1 MAGLISRPDA
11 EDAPPRSRLRSG
23 RPRSGRPHA
32 GRPRSDRP
40 RFGRAAILLLCGVY
54 FVVPVLAS
62 FLFTVD
68 DPVHGFTLHAYSQIF
83 KVDGLWPALQLS
95 LELAVA
101 TIAVVYLLLVPA
113 VVAVRLG
120 SQRLR
125 TVVEL
130 ACTLPLVVPA
140 IAFTAGITS
149 VLSWGSNHLAVGS
162 TLFQLLVDI
171 QNPSFPVILL
181 LAYVVMALPL
191 AYRTL
196 DAGMRALDVR
206 TLLEAAQNNGA
217 GRTRAIITVILPNLR
232 GALLNTAFLTLALVL
247 GEFTVSSILGFQP
260 FSVWIVNGNAAGQG
274 DVTVAVSIVSLVLT
288 WLLLLVLS
296 AGGNRRRKASTPTTA

>member
-1 MAGLISRPDA
+1 MAGMTAATLTAAID
-11 EDAPPRSRLRSG
+11 PPPGEQRSARRRG
-23 RPRSGRPHA
+23 
-32 GRPRSDRP
+32 RP
-40 RFGRAAILLLCGVY
+40 RFGRAAVLVIFGLY
-54 FVVPVLAS
+54 FAVPILAS

-68 DPVHGFTLHAYSQIF
+68 DPVKGFNLSAYSQIF
-83 KVDGLWPALQLS
+83 SVAGLWPALRLS

-101 TIAVVYLLLVPA
+101 TIAVVYLLLIPA

-120 SQRLR
+120 GPRLR
-125 TVVEL
+125 TFVEL
-130 ACTLPLVVPA
+130 TCTLPLVVPS
-140 IAFTAGITS
+140 IALTAGITS
-149 VLSWGSNHLAVGS
+149 VLRWGSDNMVPGQ
-162 TLFQLLVDI
+162 TTFIQQLLIDI
-171 QNPSFPVILL
+171 QNPTFPVILL

-217 GRTRAIITVILPNLR
+217 GRTRAIVTVILPNLR

-247 GEFTVSSILGFQP
+247 GEFTVSSILGFVP
-260 FSVWIVNGNAAGQG
+260 FAVWIVNGNAAGQG
-274 DVTVAVSIVSLVLT
+274 PVTVAVSIVSLVLT

-296 AGGNRRRKASTPTTA
+296 AGGGRRGAATPANQ

>member
-1 MAGLISRPDA
+1 MAGLSTN
-11 EDAPPRSRLRSG
+11 LRN
-23 RPRSGRPHA
+23 
-32 GRPRSDRP
+32 RP
-40 RFGRAAILLLCGVY
+40 RFGRAAVLLFCGVY
-54 FVVPVLAS
+54 FVVPILAS

-68 DPVHGFTLHAYSQIF
+68 DPVHGFTLHAYREIF
-83 KVDGLWPALQLS
+83 SVTGLWPALQLS
-95 LELAVA
+95 LELAAA
-101 TIAVVYLLLVPA
+101 TIVVVYLLLIPA

-120 SQRLR
+120 SPRLR

-130 ACTLPLVVPA
+130 TCTLPLVVPA

-149 VLSWGSNHLAVGS
+149 VLSWGSNHLTQGS
-162 TLFQLLVDI
+162 TMFQLLVDI
-171 QNPSFPVILL
+171 QNPDFPVILL

-217 GRTRAIITVILPNLR
+217 SRARAIVTVILPNLR

-247 GEFTVSSILGFQP
+247 GEFTVSSILGFVP
-260 FSVWIVNGNAAGQG
+260 FSVWIVNGNASGQG
-274 DVTVAVSIVSLVLT
+274 DVTVAVSIVSLLLT
-288 WLLLLVLS
+288 WLLLLLLS
-296 AGGNRRRKASTPTTA
+296 AGGSRRGASTPTTP

>member
-1 MAGLISRPDA
+1 MAGLTSPAAARTPA
-11 EDAPPRSRLRSG
+11 RTRTRTGP
-23 RPRSGRPHA
+23 
-32 GRPRSDRP
+32 RP
-40 RFGRAAILLLCGVY
+40 RFGRAAILLVCGVY
-54 FVVPVLAS
+54 FAVPILAS

-83 KVDGLWPALQLS
+83 EVSGLWPALQLS

-101 TIAVVYLLLVPA
+101 TIAVVYLLLIPA

-120 SQRLR
+120 GPRLR
-125 TVVEL
+125 TLVEL

-140 IAFTAGITS
+140 IAFTAGITN
-149 VLSWGSNHLAVGS
+149 VLSWGSNHFAQGS

-217 GRTRAIITVILPNLR
+217 GRTRAVLTVILPNLR

-247 GEFTVSSILGFQP
+247 GEFTVSSILGFVP

-274 DVTVAVSIVSLVLT
+274 DVTVAVSIVSLVVT

-296 AGGNRRRKASTPTTA
+296 AGGNRRHASTPTTT

>member
-1 MAGLISRPDA
+1 MAGMTSAVIA
-11 EDAPPRSRLRSG
+11 APEPTPTDLPG
-23 RPRSGRPHA
+23 AA
-32 GRPRSDRP
+32 GRRGRP
-40 RFGRAAILLLCGVY
+40 RFGRAA
-54 FVVPVLAS
+54 VLAICGLYFAVPILAS
-62 FLFTVD
+62 VLFTVD
-68 DPVHGFTLHAYSQIF
+68 DPVKGFNLSAYSAIF
-83 KVDGLWPALQLS
+83 SVDGLWPALQLS
-95 LELAVA
+95 LELAAA

-120 SQRLR
+120 GPKLR

-130 ACTLPLVVPA
+130 TCTLPLVVPA

-149 VLSWGSNHLAVGS
+149 ILSWGSDNLRDTPFFQ
-162 TLFQLLVDI
+162 TLVAI
-171 QNPSFPVILL
+171 QDPSFPVVLL

-217 GRTRAIITVILPNLR
+217 GRTRAIITVVLPNLR

-247 GEFTVSSILGFQP
+247 GEFTASSILGYVP

-274 DVTVAVSIVSLVLT
+274 PVTVAVSIVSLLLT

-296 AGGNRRRKASTPTTA
+296 ASGGRRNASTPTA

>member
-1 MAGLISRPDA
+1 MAGLTTTAVASPDQVQ
-11 EDAPPRSRLRSG
+11 APARRRRS
-23 RPRSGRPHA
+23 
-32 GRPRSDRP
+32 RP
-40 RFGRAAILLLCGVY
+40 RFGRAAVLLICGLY
-54 FVVPVLAS
+54 FAVPILAS
-62 FLFTVD
+62 ILFTVD
-68 DPVHGFTLHAYSQIF
+68 DPVKGFNLSAYSAIF
-83 KVDGLWPALQLS
+83 SVDGLWPALQLS
-95 LELAVA
+95 LELAAA
-101 TIAVVYLLLVPA
+101 TIAVVYLLLIPA

-120 SQRLR
+120 GPKLR

-149 VLSWGSNHLAVGS
+149 ILSWGSDNLRS
-162 TLFQLLVDI
+162 TPFYQTLIAI

-191 AYRTL
+191 AFRTL

-217 GRTRAIITVILPNLR
+217 SRGRAIVTVILPNLR

-247 GEFTVSSILGFQP
+247 GEFTASSLLGYVP
-260 FSVWIVNGNAAGQG
+260 FAVWIVNGNASGQG
-274 DVTVAVSIVSLVLT
+274 PVTVAVSIVSLLLT

-296 AGGNRRRKASTPTTA
+296 AGGGRRKASTPTA